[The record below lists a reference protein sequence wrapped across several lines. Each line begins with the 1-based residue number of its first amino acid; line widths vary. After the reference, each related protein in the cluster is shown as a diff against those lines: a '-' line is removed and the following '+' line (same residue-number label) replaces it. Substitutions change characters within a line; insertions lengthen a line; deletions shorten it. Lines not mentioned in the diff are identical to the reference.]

1 MLQKKYMVMYKV
13 AKTIGE
19 AKQSRNGR
27 RGAGFTVTEASQC
40 YAKKCHA
47 FAGQTKCTKHFDML
61 LNPKDKMRISN
72 ALCKKK
78 FKKKT
83 LTK

>member
-1 MLQKKYMVMYKV
+1 MYKV

-27 RGAGFTVTEASQC
+27 RGAGFTMTEASQC

-47 FAGQTKCTKHFDML
+47 FAGQTKCMKHFDML
-61 LNPKDKMRISN
+61 LNPKDKMRVSN

-78 FKKKT
+78 FKKNINKIDGANQS
-83 LTK
+83 